1 LMRSPGGLLAAVT
14 FLLILPLA
22 VLGSILFDIEA
33 EITVHF
39 LAAMGFALLARS
51 VFDFHTPRWL
61 TWAACVAGS
70 VSAVT
75 YLLQGVSNLVQNAAL
90 QYVAFQLLG
99 QQLERV
105 LPDVLLLWFVGLL
118 LTDSHGHTRWLGLA
132 IMMPAVAAE
141 LLSYGYSLFL
151 GGSIY
156 EIAPLL
162 KAAMLL
168 PFVWLPFE
176 STKLKSSDAES
187 ISFAAPVKE
196 LATRETPP

>member
-1 LMRSPGGLLAAVT
+1 MRSPAGLLAAIA

-39 LAAMGFALLARS
+39 VAAIGFALLAWS

-61 TWAACVAGS
+61 TWAACVAAS
-70 VSAVT
+70 VSAAT
-75 YLLQGVSNLVQNAAL
+75 YLLQGMSNLVPNAAL

-118 LTDSHGHTRWLGLA
+118 LTDSYGKTRLLGLA
-132 IMMPAVAAE
+132 IMMLAVGAE
-141 LLSYGYSLFL
+141 LLSYAYSLFL

-156 EIAPLL
+156 EVAPLL

-176 STKLKSSDAES
+176 STKLNSSAAES
-187 ISFAAPVKE
+187 ISFAAPAKE
-196 LATRETPP
+196 LRTRESAP